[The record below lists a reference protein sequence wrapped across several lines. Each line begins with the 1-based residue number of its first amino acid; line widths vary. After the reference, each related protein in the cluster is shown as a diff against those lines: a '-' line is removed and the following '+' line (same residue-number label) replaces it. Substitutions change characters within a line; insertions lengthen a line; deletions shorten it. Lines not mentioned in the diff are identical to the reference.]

1 MQEKAGTGGELVP
14 PEGGRRQRTV
24 ARPVALEGVGLHT
37 GLPARMKILPA
48 GAGEGI
54 LFCRT
59 DRPEKPP
66 VPADPEHLVAGRR
79 CTALGW
85 GTEEAVQTVEH
96 LLAALRGLEVD
107 NARVE
112 LDGPEVPAGDGSAAV
127 YVRLLEEDGLVELP
141 EPRRWL
147 RLRQPLAVS
156 AGEAHLVALPAEEL
170 RVTYVF
176 VSSHP
181 AVGTQY
187 ADWRIDP
194 ETFRREI
201 APART
206 VGFLEEVEALRRQG
220 LARGATAELAV
231 VIGPRG
237 YLGPLRFPDE
247 VARHKVLDVV
257 GDLALAGFLR
267 AHVIALR
274 SGHALNAALAR
285 KIREGLQSGAVREE
299 GGGGEGES

>member
-1 MQEKAGTGGELVP
+1 MQEKSGTVGKLTP

-24 ARPVALEGVGLHT
+24 AQPVVLEGAGLHT
-37 GLPARMKILPA
+37 GLPVRMKILPA
-48 GAGEGI
+48 EAGEGI
-54 LFCRT
+54 IFYRT
-59 DRPEKPP
+59 DRPGSPP
-66 VPADPEHLVAGRR
+66 VPADPEHLVPGRR

-85 GTEEAVQTVEH
+85 GAEEAVQTVEH

-127 YVRLLEEDGLVELP
+127 YVRLLEEAGLVELP
-141 EPRRWL
+141 DPRRWL
-147 RLRQPLAVS
+147 RLEEPLAVS
-156 AGEAHLVALPAEEL
+156 AGEANLVALPAEEL
-170 RVTYVF
+170 RITYVF
-176 VSSHP
+176 VSPHP

-187 ADWRIDP
+187 ADWRINP
-194 ETFRREI
+194 EIFRREI

-206 VGFLEEVEALRRQG
+206 VGFLEEVEALQRQG
-220 LARGATAELAV
+220 LARGATAEMAV

-267 AHVIALR
+267 AHIIALR
-274 SGHALNAALAR
+274 SGHALNAALTR
-285 KIREGLQSGAVREE
+285 KIREGLKSGKVREE
-299 GGGGEGES
+299 SGGGERET